1 MKEVAIIRIPI
12 LDKNKNIY
20 GYEIS
25 LKDKENNFLN
35 FEDILEILITFN
47 ISKYLENK
55 LIFFSLPESFST
67 DELLEYSKYF
77 LKDNVIFVLQN
88 SALVEEM
95 ELLKIFTNFKF
106 NLALKVKDTKYL
118 KDNFSFYFI
127 NKENIDKIKKEI
139 KHKCI
144 IEGIDDKKEIDK
156 LVKEGFIYFKGDFIY
171 NQIETKGK
179 ILEPSKKSI
188 IQLFNQIVE
197 NYDPNKIE
205 EIMKK
210 NPDLAVNFL
219 KFLNSPFFGFKEKI
233 SSIRYGIAL
242 AGEKNLKIWL
252 LLFITLNLSQDE
264 SHFAKSLLTIGA
276 IRGKIMEEL
285 AKYIDGNLA
294 EKAFL
299 VGLFSL
305 LDRVFE
311 IPLEDLI
318 SEFSLDK
325 EISEALLKKENILG
339 KLLLIVENIDKGN
352 VAEAFPIL
360 YSLGIPAEDL
370 LYIENEAFKWIE
382 ITNFSE

>member
-1 MKEVAIIRIPI
+1 LFWYK
-12 LDKNKNIY
+12 
-20 GYEIS
+20 
-25 LKDKENNFLN
+25 
-35 FEDILEILITFN
+35 
-47 ISKYLENK
+47 
-55 LIFFSLPESFST
+55 
-67 DELLEYSKYF
+67 
-77 LKDNVIFVLQN
+77 
-88 SALVEEM
+88 
-95 ELLKIFTNFKF
+95 
-106 NLALKVKDTKYL
+106 
-118 KDNFSFYFI
+118 
-127 NKENIDKIKKEI
+127 
-139 KHKCI
+139 
-144 IEGIDDKKEIDK
+144 
-156 LVKEGFIYFKGDFIY
+156 
-171 NQIETKGK
+171 QIETKGK

-219 KFLNSPFFGFKEKI
+219 KFLNSPFFGFQEKI
-233 SSIRYGIAL
+233 SSIRHAIAL
-242 AGEKNLKIWL
+242 AGEKNLKNWL
-252 LLFITLNLSQDE
+252 LLFITLNLPQDE
-264 SHFAKSLLTIGA
+264 SDFTKSLLTVGA

-285 AKYIDGNLA
+285 AKYIDENLA

-305 LDRVFE
+305 LDKVFE
-311 IPLEDLI
+311 TPLEDLI

-370 LYIENEAFKWIE
+370 LYIENKAFKWIE